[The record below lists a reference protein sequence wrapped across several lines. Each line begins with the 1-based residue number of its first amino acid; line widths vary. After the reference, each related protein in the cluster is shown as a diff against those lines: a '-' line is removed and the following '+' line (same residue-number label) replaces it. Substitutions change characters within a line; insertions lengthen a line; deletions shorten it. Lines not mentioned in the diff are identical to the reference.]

1 MYSVVEKKRVHSA
14 PLSCREEP
22 AVCGRSTRSSFE
34 LFYLY
39 SVRCF
44 VCKILKGFYSNNS
57 LTVKK
62 IRSRNTQEKIKD
74 RKSGLKGA
82 SCSFGEEDKD
92 LHWFFFFF
100 DDTTNYSQTNC
111 LCFHGWINWINTISR
126 FFALFTCG
134 GPCRLARF
142 KHSSGDLC
150 FPLRTACL
158 FSYGKSKHV
167 CVCLITSF
175 I

>member
-22 AVCGRSTRSSFE
+22 AVCGRSTQSSFE

-39 SVRCF
+39 SVKCF

-100 DDTTNYSQTNC
+100 FWWHD
-111 LCFHGWINWINTISR
+111 
-126 FFALFTCG
+126 
-134 GPCRLARF
+134 
-142 KHSSGDLC
+142 K
-150 FPLRTACL
+150 L
-158 FSYGKSKHV
+158 FSNKLSLFSRLNKLNKHNFTLFCFV
-167 CVCLITSF
+167 YMWRTLPPCSLQTQFWGPLFSSENSLF
-175 I
+175 IQLWEK